1 MTRGVLFLAVFF
13 ACVSTAV
20 AGAAPS
26 PSVLA
31 RGPVAALAAD
41 GDQAAF
47 AITPTA
53 SDCDRA
59 FIWQRLS
66 QRTFQF
72 GKKQQCVGN
81 RGAAGIAISGG
92 RALWLTWFDG
102 KQRVWRLFTATTMKK
117 TPRQLQIASA
127 DPTAPQPIVVGRGG
141 GGLLPYAVGS
151 AVTVLR
157 ANGTKAFG
165 PWTAPGRVAAL
176 AARDGRVAVAT
187 EGARVTVL
195 DTHANIVSVD
205 LYESEVSA
213 VDLTAKG
220 QLVQRGDIF
229 ELRREADAHQFP
241 VAAGGRLDDAD
252 SKWAAWSDGRLVHV
266 MRLTDG
272 AQIAA
277 YPGSWG
283 AVSGNRLYV
292 ATGRKITFR
301 TLR

>member
-1 MTRGVLFLAVFF
+1 M
-13 ACVSTAV
+13 
-20 AGAAPS
+20 
-26 PSVLA
+26 
-31 RGPVAALAAD
+31 AALAAD
-41 GDQAAF
+41 GDVAAF
-47 AITPTA
+47 TAPTPT
-53 SDCDRA
+53 DCDRA
-59 FIWQRLS
+59 YIWQRLS
-66 QRTFQF
+66 QRTLQL
-72 GKKQQCVGN
+72 GKKQQCAGN
-81 RGAAGIAISGG
+81 RGVAGIALSGG

-102 KQRVWRLFTATTMKK
+102 NQRVWRLFTATTTKK
-117 TPRQLQIASA
+117 TPHQLQMVSA

-157 ANGTKAFG
+157 ANGAKAFG
-165 PWTAPGRVAAL
+165 PWTAPGRVVAL

-195 DTHANIVSVD
+195 DTHMNVVSVD

-213 VDLTAKG
+213 VDLTGKG
-220 QLVQRGDIF
+220 QQLVQRGDVF
-229 ELRREADAHQFP
+229 ELRREAVAHRFP

-252 SKWAAWSDGRLVHV
+252 SKWAAWSDGKLVHV

-292 ATGRKITFR
+292 ANGRRISFR
-301 TLR
+301 TLG